1 MVVDGLEM
9 VGLLCTVVD
18 GLVMVL
24 AYLFWECS
32 MGLLEQSDG
41 LGRSLDCGVGT

>member
-1 MVVDGLEM
+1 MVV
-9 VGLLCTVVD
+9 VLCVFTD

-24 AYLFWECS
+24 AYFFWDVG

-41 LGRSLDCGVGT
+41 LGRGLDWVL